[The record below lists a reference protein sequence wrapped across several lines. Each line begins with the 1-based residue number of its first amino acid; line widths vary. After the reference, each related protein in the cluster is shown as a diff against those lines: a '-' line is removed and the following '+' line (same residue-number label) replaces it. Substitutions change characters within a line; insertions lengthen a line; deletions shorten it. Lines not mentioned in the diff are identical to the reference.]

1 MPSIPSKPDCRISVS
16 CPSFP
21 EALIVINFACMIPLD
36 IVIHLL
42 PIDTALSD
50 RNFVLSIPSK
60 HNLQISLCCQSISV
74 PPILVNVVFALVC
87 PEFSEPHYLK
97 QFSCNTNFLVLFVF
111 SGLISF
117 FVSENQCTHEMCLT
131 PIDACRQHRASNST
145 PAAATALHV
154 DLHAAARRFDLHASG
169 PAAVGCSTAHQG
181 V

>member
-1 MPSIPSKPDCRISVS
+1 MPSIPSKPDRRILVR

-21 EALIVINFACMIPLD
+21 EALIGINFACMIPLD

-60 HNLQISLCCQSISV
+60 HNLQISLCCPSISV

-131 PIDACRQHRASNST
+131 PIDACQQHRASNST
-145 PAAATALHV
+145 AAATALHV
-154 DLHAAARRFDLHASG
+154 DLHAAAQRIDLHARG

>member
-1 MPSIPSKPDCRISVS
+1 MLISVIPFHIAIHLLAADTNLSVLWSMPSIPSKPDRRISVS
-16 CPSFP
+16 CPFP

-60 HNLQISLCCQSISV
+60 HNFQISLFCQSISV

-131 PIDACRQHRASNST
+131 PIDAA
-145 PAAATALHV
+145 
-154 DLHAAARRFDLHASG
+154 
-169 PAAVGCSTAHQG
+169 CSTEHQPTRR
-181 V
+181 

>member
-1 MPSIPSKPDCRISVS
+1 MPSIPSKPDRRISVS

-21 EALIVINFACMIPLD
+21 AAPIVINFAFMILLD
-36 IVIHLL
+36 VVIHLL

-60 HNLQISLCCQSISV
+60 HNFQISLFCQSISV
-74 PPILVNVVFALVC
+74 PPILVNVLFALVC
-87 PEFSEPHYLK
+87 LEFSEPHYLK

-145 PAAATALHV
+145 LAAATALHV
-154 DLHAAARRFDLHASG
+154 DLHAAARRIDLHASG

>member
-1 MPSIPSKPDCRISVS
+1 MPSIPSKPNCQISVS

-60 HNLQISLCCQSISV
+60 HNLQISLCCQSISD

-145 PAAATALHV
+145 LAAATALHV
-154 DLHAAARRFDLHASG
+154 DLHAAARRIDLHASG
-169 PAAVGCSTAHQG
+169 PAAVGCSTAH
-181 V
+181 